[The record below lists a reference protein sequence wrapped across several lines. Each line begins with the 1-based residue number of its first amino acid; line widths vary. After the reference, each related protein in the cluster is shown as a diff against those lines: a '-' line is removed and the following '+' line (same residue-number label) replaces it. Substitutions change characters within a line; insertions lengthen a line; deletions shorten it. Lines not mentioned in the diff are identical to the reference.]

1 MLFTP
6 REKLV
11 LQFILTVAGIG
22 LITGIVRRS
31 WTVDHIPMKISH
43 VKKPVLTEPETKLP
57 ITAEKA
63 TDDSLEIV
71 NINIANIDELTSLP
85 NIGPVAAQRIIAY
98 REQYGEFKTVDEIQ
112 RVKGI
117 GAKTYAKILSRISV
131 K

>member
-11 LQFILTVAGIG
+11 LKFIVTIAGIG
-22 LITGIVRRS
+22 LITGIIRR
-31 WTVDHIPMKISH
+31 TNF
-43 VKKPVLTEPETKLP
+43 TEPQPDMPYMAKEPAAVKPETGLQSGS
-57 ITAEKA
+57 EKA
-63 TDDSLEIV
+63 TVDSLEMV

-85 NIGPVAAQRIIAY
+85 NIGPVAARRIIAY
-98 REQYGEFKTVDEIQ
+98 REQYGEFKSVDEIQ